1 MRSAYRVEPGAS
13 EPPNPRLIAC
23 GPSSGND
30 SRRFHRT
37 MLEAPMKTMAF
48 CGGGVT
54 VSASS
59 NFLIAGSHRSAW
71 ATAAWAA
78 TREATREAGTRSSA
92 RTPSTK
98 SHVTPTRIR
107 RSTRCVIRSSDQRPG
122 EGGRIIAHSTW
133 YHPHGS
139 GGPNSLKRR
148 HVCSRRTIMQD
159 SEGTSRRPVLGRRNF
174 LQTAAAAGA
183 GAGLGAL
190 TTLHP
195 SESAAQTPLHPW
207 WNARPANANANRPVA
222 IDLHAHWVPPPYAK
236 AMADL
241 GRPLGNPFPLELDID
256 QRRKWMDEHGVQMHV
271 LTLNGGMPWQI
282 VTPQEGERLAQIVND
297 AGVEAHAAFPDRYIA
312 SIELPIRD
320 AAAAVKELN
329 RVAGKPG
336 LRAVHLPDSI
346 DNRDYLFQ
354 LEFAPL
360 LARIEELGYPILF
373 HNLNSDLFGK
383 RAADAGLDNTFAHA
397 VLAAKFISTGTL
409 DKFPRLEIV
418 LPHPGGAFPYVA
430 GRLEHFQDHM
440 AGDRPK
446 PQRPYKTYVRRFHYD
461 YLTYHPEGLR
471 FLLHLVRP
479 HRILVGPA
487 SFNPKDIEDPS
498 AAVDQF
504 KLPAAD
510 RGRILHGNAIRLFR
524 L

>member
-1 MRSAYRVEPGAS
+1 
-13 EPPNPRLIAC
+13 
-23 GPSSGND
+23 
-30 SRRFHRT
+30 
-37 MLEAPMKTMAF
+37 
-48 CGGGVT
+48 
-54 VSASS
+54 
-59 NFLIAGSHRSAW
+59 
-71 ATAAWAA
+71 
-78 TREATREAGTRSSA
+78 
-92 RTPSTK
+92 
-98 SHVTPTRIR
+98 
-107 RSTRCVIRSSDQRPG
+107 
-122 EGGRIIAHSTW
+122 
-133 YHPHGS
+133 
-139 GGPNSLKRR
+139 
-148 HVCSRRTIMQD
+148 MQD
-159 SEGTSRRPVLGRRNF
+159 SQGASRRPVLGRRNF

-195 SESAAQTPLHPW
+195 SESAAQTPLEPW
-207 WNARPANANANRPVA
+207 WNARPANAAANRPVA

-297 AGVEAHAAFPDRYIA
+297 AGVEAHAAFPDRFIA

-320 AAAAVKELN
+320 ADAALKELN

-336 LRAVHLPDSI
+336 LRAIHLPDSI

-354 LEFAPL
+354 PEFVPL
-360 LARIEELGYPILF
+360 LARIEALGYPILF

-418 LPHPGGAFPYVA
+418 LPHAGGAFPYVA

-440 AGDRPK
+440 GGDRPK

-471 FLLHLVRP
+471 FLLD
-479 HRILVGPA
+479 LVGSDRIVVGTD
-487 SFNPKDIEDPS
+487 SFNARDIEYPS
-498 AAVDQF
+498 AVVDQF

-510 RGRILHGNAIRLFR
+510 RDRILKGNAIRLFR